1 MTTMTAPTISESFIA
16 EMEQEM
22 ESTRRVLER
31 VPADKTDWKPHEKSM
46 SMGKLALHIATVPS
60 SMAEMLKAD
69 TCDADDM
76 KGMSDDPV
84 DASTLVAT
92 MEESVNKAKEI
103 LSGMDDAAMMSNWT
117 FTKGGQEL
125 MCVPKVAMV
134 RSFLLSHWYH
144 HRGQMTVYLRLLNIP
159 VPSIYGPSA
168 DENPFE

>member
-1 MTTMTAPTISESFIA
+1 MTAPTLAETLIG

-22 ESTRRVLER
+22 ETTRRVLAR
-31 VPADKTDWKPHEKSM
+31 IPADKTDWKPHEKSM
-46 SMGKLALHIATVPS
+46 SLGKLALHIATTPGG
-60 SMAEMLKAD
+60 MAEMLKSD
-69 TCDADDM
+69 TCDAADI

-84 DASTLVAT
+84 DAATLIPT

-117 FTKGGQEL
+117 FTADGKEL
-125 MCVPKVAMV
+125 MCVPKIALV

-159 VPSIYGPSA
+159 VPSVYGPSA